1 MEVQEYL
8 DSIGIHH
15 QVVKGDDANSYV
27 VSLLDDNEFSKVF
40 TILDKLDNKG
50 EIELRE
56 DNQVVTEQGSS
67 LLYISDEFQLNLL
80 ADFEGNIYQLVIT
93 KLE

>member
-15 QVVKGDDANSYV
+15 QAVKGDDPNSYV
-27 VSLLDDNEFSKVF
+27 VSLLDDDEFSKVF
-40 TILDKLDNKG
+40 TILDKLDNNG
-50 EIELRE
+50 EIELQE

>member
-8 DSIGIHH
+8 NSIGIYN
-15 QVVKGDDANSYV
+15 QAVKGDDANSYV
-27 VSLLDDNEFSKVF
+27 VSLLDDDEFSKVF
-40 TILDKLDNKG
+40 TILDKLDNNG
-50 EIELRE
+50 EIELQE